1 VNSVAA
7 LPGVSGGRGTAL
19 LLHAVPARLIPT
31 RWTFTTTLPGQ
42 GFPVRAADPLAVV
55 ARFIE
60 PIGAFATTLFDDD
73 LV

>member
-1 VNSVAA
+1 MIIHECSA
-7 LPGVSGGRGTAL
+7 GTESAL

-60 PIGAFATTLFDDD
+60 SSGAIAARFLDDD